1 MAVDDARANDHLTEV
16 ERQAEKQLGF
26 RIEVRNDGNAGAVIW
41 SYPTDRNAVRPA
53 TSVEIRLWHTV
64 LSLWP
69 VGEEELSS
77 GE

>member
-26 RIEVRNDGNAGAVIW
+26 RIEIRSDGDAGAVIW
-41 SYPTDRNAVRPA
+41 SYPPERNAVRPA
-53 TSVEIRLWHTV
+53 SIVEIRLWHTV

-69 VGEEELSS
+69 ATEEQQ
-77 GE
+77 